1 VSSRQQATHLKNQRE
16 AMEHFCLSAGY
27 RVDEWIMEYGSGMN
41 FKRKKFKNLISRILT
56 GEIECLIVAHKDR
69 LLRFGYDLLSHICQL
84 SRCEIIIA
92 NSQSLSPQEELIDD
106 LMAIIHTFSCRL
118 YGLRSYKK
126 KIKAIA
132 KGDEGE
138 VGAQDKIESKS

>member
-1 VSSRQQATHLKNQRE
+1 
-16 AMEHFCLSAGY
+16 
-27 RVDEWIMEYGSGMN
+27 MEYFSYMN

-84 SRCEIIIA
+84 SRCKIIIA

-118 YGLRSYKK
+118 YGLLRIKK

-138 VGAQDKIESKS
+138 VGAQDQIESKS